1 MNRDRFYK
9 PNFSVNLPELMSF
22 QPFDEMQKAVDIV
35 NDSPHPVNK
44 IAATIFGYDRQ
55 GRDFSISRTNYWPEI
70 IEARLG
76 MNTDIGDSS
85 GTVHAET
92 ACILDAP
99 VTEKA
104 SLCITDP
111 ICPNCAKN
119 IAEAGIKTIYIDHKG
134 FTKDFS
140 ARRGDAFSNMSMQ
153 ICEKAGIS
161 VYQLWRKEQRLEPI
175 LRVDK
180 TYQPA
185 QDSPLE
191 YERLYGVIT
200 RKSFA
205 DYVEKMR
212 HRHRGRRFACA
223 IGRDRVSGNVFSL
236 AARSHPVIGYSME
249 NDAPLLRDSENKYN
263 YMLEPMN
270 RLIMGAA
277 RIGVKLVDGMIFCT
291 NVPTSREQVNLI
303 GGGITR
309 LYIEH
314 ANKALDEAAI
324 LAKRAVTNARI
335 LDFLSL
341 QELQVLGTPIQPHEK
356 SSPDT

>member
-1 MNRDRFYK
+1 
-9 PNFSVNLPELMSF
+9 MSF

-76 MNTDIGDSS
+76 MDTDIGDSS

-92 ACILDAP
+92 ACLLDAP

-104 SLCITDP
+104 SLCVTDP

-140 ARRGDAFSNMSMQ
+140 ARRGNAFSNMSMQ

-175 LRVDK
+175 LHTDK

-236 AARSHPVIGYSME
+236 AARSHPVIGYSMA
-249 NDAPLLRDSENKYN
+249 NDASLLRDSENKYN

-291 NVPTSREQVNLI
+291 NVPTSRELVNLI
-303 GGGITR
+303 GAGITR

-324 LAKRAVTNARI
+324 LAKRTVTNARI
-335 LDFLSL
+335 LDFINLE
-341 QELQVLGTPIQPHEK
+341 ELQALATPIQPHEK
-356 SSPDT
+356 PSDT